1 MTTGTFDIG
10 GEGGN
15 SFTFDAIGDS
25 VTGQI
30 LNLEEVQQTDMATGA
45 PAFWEGG
52 QPKMMYR
59 VSLQTQLRDPQDPAD
74 DGRRAVYLR
83 GSRKPDSGSSL
94 SAVVT
99 AVRAA
104 TGGTQLATGA
114 TLTLTYVADGVA
126 PQRGFN
132 APKHYQAQYVP
143 PAMEIGAQAQQQP
156 AAQAVAAAPPPAQQP
171 AAQPAA
177 ATQPPAQQQ
186 PAPTPPPSGGM
197 TPEQQAALAA
207 LGITPEQLA
216 ALAAVN
222 AGQPAA

>member
-15 SFTFDAIGDS
+15 SFTFDAIGDA

-45 PAFWEGG
+45 PSFWEGG

-59 VSLQTQLRDPQDPAD
+59 VTLQTQLRDPQDPSD

-94 SAVVT
+94 SAVVA

-143 PAMEIGAQAQQQP
+143 PAMEIGDQAPQQP
-156 AAQAVAAAPPPAQQP
+156 AAQAPAAPPPAQQP
-171 AAQPAA
+171 AAPAA
-177 ATQPPAQQQ
+177 ATQPPATT
-186 PAPTPPPSGGM
+186 PAPASTPPASGGM

-207 LGITPEQLA
+207 IGITPEQLA
-216 ALAAVN
+216 ALAAAN
-222 AGQPAA
+222 QGQPAA